1 MFSRRE
7 FLQVSAAAGALLGG
21 TSLLRPAAAQQSI
34 TQDDLLAFDPV
45 GNVTLL
51 HVTDIHAQ
59 LVPVYFREPS
69 VNLGVGEVSGLPP
82 HITGKDFLST
92 FDLTPGSYEAYS
104 MASTDF
110 LALAK
115 EYGRI
120 GGMDRM
126 ATLVNAIR
134 AERPTQTLFLD
145 GGDTW
150 QGSYTSLQTQGED
163 MVRVMN
169 AMKTD
174 AMTAH
179 WEFTYGTD
187 RVEELIEQMDFP
199 FLAANVRDTDWEEP
213 VFESTSYFERGGVK
227 VAVIGQAFPY
237 TPIAN
242 PRYMIP
248 SWSFGIR
255 EKELQESV
263 DEARAEGAELVVLL
277 SHNGFDVDRKLASNV
292 TGLDVILTGHTHD
305 AVPEAIKVGKTLL
318 IASGSHGK
326 FLSRLDLDIRDGE
339 VKDFRYRL
347 IPVLSDVIAPDPEMA
362 AVIKD
367 VRAPYEADVT
377 RVLGTTESLLYRR
390 GNFNGTFD
398 DLICDALLS
407 ERDAQIALSPGFRWG
422 ATLLPGQDITVD
434 DVYNMTAITYPNA
447 YRSEM
452 TGQMLKDILEDVAD
466 NLFNPDPYYQQ
477 GGDMVRVGG
486 MGYRI
491 DPTKAIGSR
500 ISDMTLLSGGTPIDP
515 SQSYVVAGWASVNE
529 GTEGPP
535 IYDVVSD
542 YIEKAGA
549 VSVKQNDSVRSSGFD
564 PLKRRSDWT
573 WSEG

>member
-82 HITGKDFLST
+82 HITGQDFLST
-92 FDLTPGSYEAYS
+92 FDLTPGSYKAYS

-110 LALAK
+110 VALAK

-187 RVEELIEQMDFP
+187 RVEELIEKMDFP

-263 DEARAEGAELVVLL
+263 DAARAEGAELVVLL

-292 TGLDVILTGHTHD
+292 TGLDVVLTGHTHD

-347 IPVLSDVIAPDPEMA
+347 IPVLSDVISPDPEMA
-362 AVIKD
+362 AVIKE

-452 TGQMLKDILEDVAD
+452 SGQMLKEILEDVAD

-549 VSVKQNDSVRSSGFD
+549 VSVKQNDSVKIVGI
-564 PLKRRSDWT
+564 
-573 WSEG
+573 

>member
-82 HITGKDFLST
+82 HITGQDFLST
-92 FDLTPGSYEAYS
+92 FDLTPGSYKAYS

-110 LALAK
+110 VALAK

-187 RVEELIEQMDFP
+187 RVEELIEKMDFP

-263 DEARAEGAELVVLL
+263 DAARAEGAELVVLL

-292 TGLDVILTGHTHD
+292 TGLDVVLTGHTHD

-362 AVIKD
+362 AVIKE

-452 TGQMLKDILEDVAD
+452 TGQMLKEILEDVAD

-549 VSVKQNDSVRSSGFD
+549 VSVKQNDSVKIVGI
-564 PLKRRSDWT
+564 
-573 WSEG
+573 

>member
-21 TSLLRPAAAQQSI
+21 TSLLRPAAAQQTI

-92 FDLTPGSYEAYS
+92 FDLTPGSYQAYS

-187 RVEELIEQMDFP
+187 RVEELIEKMDFP

-347 IPVLSDVIAPDPEMA
+347 IPVLSDVIASDPEMA
-362 AVIKD
+362 AVIKE

-377 RVLGTTESLLYRR
+377 RVLGKTESLLYRR

-447 YRSEM
+447 YRNEM

-466 NLFNPDPYYQQ
+466 NLFNTDPYYQQ

-500 ISDMTLLSGGTPIDP
+500 ISDMTLLSTGAPIDP
-515 SQSYVVAGWASVNE
+515 SESYVVAGWASVNE

-542 YIEKAGA
+542 YIEKAGT
-549 VSVKQNDSVRSSGFD
+549 VSVKQNDSVKIVGI
-564 PLKRRSDWT
+564 
-573 WSEG
+573 